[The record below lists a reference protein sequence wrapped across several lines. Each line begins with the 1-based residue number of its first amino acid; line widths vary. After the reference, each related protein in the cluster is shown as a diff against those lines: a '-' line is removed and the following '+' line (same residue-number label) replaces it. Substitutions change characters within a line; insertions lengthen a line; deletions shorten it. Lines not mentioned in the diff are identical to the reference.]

1 MNKKT
6 QQEALRLAR
15 ITLEGYLTRGK
26 LPEVSVTNKELLKP
40 LGVFVTLRLEEQLR
54 GCIGC
59 FEPDEPLY
67 KVIQKM
73 AVEAATADP
82 RFLPV
87 TVEELKDIN
96 IEISVMTPKRKINR
110 WQEVELGKHGVV
122 IKKGF
127 RSGIFLPQV
136 ATETGWNRE
145 EFLAEL
151 CAQKAGLPADCYRD
165 PETEIYVFEA
175 EVFAEK

>member
-1 MNKKT
+1 MDKKT
-6 QQEALRLAR
+6 QKEVLRLAR
-15 ITLEGYLTRGK
+15 MTLENYLSGGK
-26 LPEVSVTNKELLKP
+26 IPEVSVKNDELLIP
-40 LGVFVTLRLEEQLR
+40 LGAFVTLRSGEQLR

-67 KVIQKM
+67 KVIRKM
-73 AVEAATADP
+73 VIEAAANDP

-87 TVEELKDIN
+87 TAEELANIK
-96 IEISVMTPKRKINR
+96 IEISVMTSKRKINH

-127 RSGIFLPQV
+127 RSGTFLPQV
-136 ATETGWNRE
+136 AIETGWNRE
-145 EFLAEL
+145 EFLGEL
-151 CAQKAGLPADCYRD
+151 CTQKAGLPADCYKD